1 MKCRV
6 SHATALSLLGFGLL
20 HYCEQRNCGKA
31 VFAIAP
37 VDWCKSIFVVD
48 TSPTAT
54 YADVGANCNIRRL
67 LERSSTDWIAF
78 LIFQPCFFS
87 FPTKT

>member
-37 VDWCKSIFVVD
+37 VDWCKSILVVD
-48 TSPTAT
+48 TTAT
-54 YADVGANCNIRRL
+54 YADAGAFVDRL
-67 LERSSTDWIAF
+67 DSISDFST
-78 LIFQPCFFS
+78 LLLQFS
-87 FPTKT
+87 DQDLVN